1 MYYVMKNY
9 KNMRAAGPFETRQD
23 AYDHMESYPNPSAL
37 HVSTAREFTNC
48 SDFAEVGET
57 IQFTNGKGVQE
68 GEVMFVH
75 RDLPTGDPLRNADYY
90 SIATGPNPM
99 DRHYLNSN
107 MMKMMKVVNLSA
119 GQQLSME
126 F

>member
-1 MYYVMKNY
+1 MYYVLKNY
-9 KNMRAAGPFETRQD
+9 KNMRAAGPFETYQD

-37 HVSTAREFTNC
+37 HVSAAREFTNC

-57 IQFTNGKGVQE
+57 IQFTNGKGIQV

-75 RDLPTGDPLRNADYY
+75 RDLPTSDPLRNADYY

-107 MMKMMKVVNLSA
+107 MMKMMKVINLSA
-119 GQQLSME
+119 GQQLAME